1 MSPGDMSERL
11 QDYGGRIESLA
22 QSLGLDYHPVDFEL
36 VPNNF
41 MTEVAIYGLPIRM
54 PHWSFGV
61 RYIHQLIRQSM
72 GHSRIFEVM
81 FPGNPCHGYLVN
93 SNTLAENTLVTAHVL
108 GHADF
113 AKNNHLFAR
122 FAEMS
127 GTNIVEHAAAQAH
140 RIEEAVRNHGQ
151 QRVEALLDA
160 ALALEPHVD
169 VEPGAAPPALSDAH
183 RAGCRAAVG
192 RCVQQPLPEPARR
205 RRQAEPS
212 KERRPAPIPPH
223 PEGDLLWF
231 IAHYGPELEDWE
243 RDVFLAVRHESF
255 YFYPVF
261 ACNIM
266 NEGWATYWHARLL
279 READFLPED
288 LYLDAVTCHSNVV
301 RPFAAEQQAAL
312 AINPYH
318 LGFSMWE
325 RIVEKEGLERARE
338 IRRDEDDFGFVR
350 NFLDEELAEKLGL
363 FVFESN
369 SDDGIKIIARD
380 VNHVREAIL
389 APKFNYG
396 APRIQRRRNEAPT
409 ARSCSSTTTPPTAA
423 GSSSS
428 APRGCCSTCTASG
441 AARSC
446 CRPSTAAAR
455 RTSCE
460 RAART
465 ARSAVRTGERT
476 EGNQGFP
483 RYRSLV
489 VFSSTNGSET
499 QVSTANLALAPV
511 RFPLRRGRPHFR
523 VAALVLR
530 RVFDV
535 AAERDGGVPRPAR
548 IEEHAAGE

>member
-1 MSPGDMSERL
+1 MLSQSDMNERL
-11 QDYGGRIESLA
+11 QDYGKRIESLA
-22 QSLGLDYHPVDFEL
+22 QSVGLSYYPVDFEL

-41 MTEVAIYGLPIRM
+41 MNEVAIYGLPIRM

-140 RIEEAVRNHGQ
+140 RIEQAVKNRGQ

-169 VEPGAAPPALSDAH
+169 LDQELHRPLYPTHPKPAAGASVRDDAFGNRFRNLPGERGAPEVPTEH
-183 RAGCRAAVG
+183 R
-192 RCVQQPLPEPARR
+192 
-205 RRQAEPS
+205 S
-212 KERRPAPIPPH
+212 NPIPPR
-223 PEGDLLWF
+223 PESDLLWF

-288 LYLDAVTCHSNVV
+288 LYLDAITCHSNVV
-301 RPFAAEQQAAL
+301 RPFAGEQQAAL

-318 LGFSMWE
+318 VGFSMWE
-325 RIVEKEGLERARE
+325 RIVEQHGLERARE
-338 IRRDEDDFGFVR
+338 IRRDEDDFGFIR
-350 NFLDEELAEKLGL
+350 NFLDPELAEKLGL
-363 FVFESN
+363 FVYESK
-369 SDDGIKIIARD
+369 SDDGVKVTTRD
-380 VNHVREAIL
+380 VNKVREAIL

-396 APRIQRRRNEAPT
+396 APRICVGEMKTDGTLVLVHDHEAD
-409 ARSCSSTTTPPTAA
+409 
-423 GSSSS
+423 G
-428 APRGCCSTCTASG
+428 RGLDL
-441 AARSC
+441 
-446 CRPSTAAAR
+446 
-455 RTSCE
+455 E
-460 RAART
+460 RANRVLQYVHRAWRRPVMLQT
-465 ARSAVRTGERT
+465 IDSRGSPHELRTG
-476 EGNQGFP
+476 
-483 RYRSLV
+483 
-489 VFSSTNGSET
+489 
-499 QVSTANLALAPV
+499 A
-511 RFPLRRGRPHFR
+511 
-523 VAALVLR
+523 
-530 RVFDV
+530 
-535 AAERDGGVPRPAR
+535 
-548 IEEHAAGE
+548 